1 MNQVGDR
8 VRQLNDYSV
17 AAGKSILYVMSR
29 DQRVHDN
36 HALLAAQDMALQQG
50 LPLAVVFCLYPGS
63 GYRSHEHYDFMLSGL
78 HSVEKELQLYDIPLI
93 VVVGRALE
101 VLPTV
106 IERFEAAAVY
116 FDFSP
121 LKGPRFV
128 AQSIANQVQAPVF
141 VVDAHNII
149 PAWVVSDKQEFAAR
163 TIRPKIHKVLPK
175 YLQDPPVLKKNTANW
190 PGTYMKLPEVL
201 ALYPDLLSN
210 IPSNG
215 ITYDFPDP
223 KVALDDFLAKYVSY
237 DEDRNDPTKDAQ
249 SNLSPYLHF
258 GQLSSLRIALQLT
271 ARGVNPQESAFLE
284 EIIVRKE
291 LSDNFCLY
299 NTSYDSFDGA
309 PAWAR
314 KSLLMHADDEREFTY
329 SLEQLEHAQTHDNA
343 WNAAQMQLRRTGKIH
358 GYMRMYWAKK
368 VLEWSPAEARKEQL
382 RSDHP
387 FKVKLQVQLSG
398 LSGAAWAIAVLIY
411 LNDFY
416 SIDGGDPNGYVGI
429 LWSVAGVHDRP
440 WGSRPVFGAIRYM
453 NDKGLARKFSI
464 KEYQNSWL

>member
-1 MNQVGDR
+1 
-8 VRQLNDYSV
+8 
-17 AAGKSILYVMSR
+17 
-29 DQRVHDN
+29 
-36 HALLAAQDMALQQG
+36 
-50 LPLAVVFCLYPGS
+50 
-63 GYRSHEHYDFMLSGL
+63 
-78 HSVEKELQLYDIPLI
+78 
-93 VVVGRALE
+93 
-101 VLPTV
+101 
-106 IERFEAAAVY
+106 
-116 FDFSP
+116 
-121 LKGPRFV
+121 
-128 AQSIANQVQAPVF
+128 
-141 VVDAHNII
+141 
-149 PAWVVSDKQEFAAR
+149 
-163 TIRPKIHKVLPK
+163 
-175 YLQDPPVLKKNTANW
+175 
-190 PGTYMKLPEVL
+190 MKLSEVL
-201 ALYPDLLSN
+201 ALYPDLLSD

-215 ITYDFPDP
+215 IVYTFPEP
-223 KVALDDFLAKYVSY
+223 KVSLDDFLGKYASY
-237 DEDRNDPTKDAQ
+237 DENRNDPTKDAQ

-329 SLEQLEHAQTHDNA
+329 SLEQLENAQTHDDV

-368 VLEWSPAEARKEQL
+368 VLEWSPAEAREEPML
-382 RSDHP
+382 NGHP
-387 FKVKLQVQLSG
+387 FRVKLHNQLSD
-398 LSGAAWAIAVLIY
+398 LSGAAWAIAVLVY

-440 WGSRPVFGAIRYM
+440 WGKRPVFGAIRYM
-453 NDKGLARKFSI
+453 NDKGLARKFSV
-464 KEYQNSWL
+464 KEYQNCWL